1 VAARGSSK
9 MSSPRMRSEG
19 SRRRGV
25 STWKD
30 GRHSRITRKASDWVA
45 GGVLMVWR
53 LFLFALD

>member
-1 VAARGSSK
+1 

-45 GGVLMVWR
+45 GAVLMIWR